1 MHIISLS
8 HASPYEGW
16 ASRQN
21 LSYAFSKFTNCA
33 HIWTYR
39 GKGAPIK
46 KGPRI
51 AKPSPSLLYYGVPS
65 WLPNIHWRPKLNKS
79 LTVIRK
85 YLIKKTVDKQRWP
98 RPRILYIW
106 DIAFLD
112 YVGYMN
118 EDLVVYHIYDN
129 QEGFFS
135 KKNKYMVRN
144 AEDRLI
150 SLADIVITAQ
160 RALASAYCKDRST
173 IYCPPGVSTEF
184 INSLKKAQHK
194 PDDLPKR
201 GTIMGY
207 AGGVNEKLDLNC
219 IDFLANYNPTW
230 QIVLI
235 GKNFFKGRLAEKFEH
250 LLKKKNIHYLGP
262 KPWDQLPCYVKWF
275 NVGILPYFP
284 TNVAKW
290 CDTPA
295 KLFEYLAAE
304 LPIVEIGLP
313 NPNTVDGLVE
323 VARTPE
329 EFAQKVENSLK
340 EDNSEKRQ
348 IRKKI
353 ALENTWES
361 RAKYII
367 DVIQNRL
374 TGPSHG
380 H

>member
-1 MHIISLS
+1 
-8 HASPYEGW
+8 
-16 ASRQN
+16 
-21 LSYAFSKFTNCA
+21 
-33 HIWTYR
+33 
-39 GKGAPIK
+39 
-46 KGPRI
+46 
-51 AKPSPSLLYYGVPS
+51 
-65 WLPNIHWRPKLNKS
+65 
-79 LTVIRK
+79 
-85 YLIKKTVDKQRWP
+85 
-98 RPRILYIW
+98 
-106 DIAFLD
+106 
-112 YVGYMN
+112 
-118 EDLVVYHIYDN
+118 
-129 QEGFFS
+129 
-135 KKNKYMVRN
+135 
-144 AEDRLI
+144 
-150 SLADIVITAQ
+150 
-160 RALASAYCKDRST
+160 
-173 IYCPPGVSTEF
+173 
-184 INSLKKAQHK
+184 SLKKAQHK